1 MYWPVMLASWW
12 RGEGSLVSASSK
24 MSTAANLFGHHL
36 IAFIKVIGLG
46 NVSVPAL
53 ASFPRTAKER
63 VILQSTLKQRNA
75 ARDTFKDLLSKQ
87 FERRLH
93 IPPPYIQCGTR
104 GAARVRG

>member
-1 MYWPVMLASWW
+1 
-12 RGEGSLVSASSK
+12 

-53 ASFPRTAKER
+53 ASFSRTAKER

-104 GAARVRG
+104 DAARVRG